1 MWYKGWREQTWGSLN
16 QQWDLIIIGGG
27 ITGAGVLR
35 HAVSAGL
42 KALLV
47 EANDFSSGTSS
58 RSSKLIHGGLRYI
71 LNKQYR
77 VTQESVR
84 ERERLLK
91 LAPHLVTKLGFVFPN
106 FERYHIKSSKIGEV
120 MLLYDL
126 MAPKWDHRAYSK
138 EMILKACPSLNTDGL
153 LNGYLYYDAAMDD
166 CRIVLRVIREAV
178 TAGGTAIN
186 YAKAENILRDGK
198 GQVCGVVLKDT
209 SSPGGNSV
217 ELQARSV
224 VNASGPWA
232 DDVRNQIGQAP
243 RLRRLRGS
251 HLIFPREKLP
261 MSVALTL
268 LHPKDHR
275 AMFVIPWEGT
285 TMIGTTDIDHDP
297 ALDNKYTEPFAGKD
311 EIGYLLDAAAVLFP
325 NLGLTI
331 TDMISSFAGLRPIV
345 RGGADSPGKESRAH
359 ALWNEDGL
367 ITITGGKYTTFRIM
381 SRQTVEEVLRHLGQ
395 SPSSIKLNRIIA
407 PVHKVTAPNIALDTL
422 DYLAG
427 RHGKD
432 TADLIAL
439 AGAGELERIGNLP
452 NVWAELR
459 WAARDEGVVHL
470 EDLLLRRV
478 RIGMLLP
485 GGAIDQMERIRT
497 IIQAELGWS
506 DERWQKEV
514 ADYSNTWKTYYSHEP
529 GMMLFVEHTLQTVR
543 VTGGEDA
550 SQR

>member
-1 MWYKGWREQTWGSLN
+1 MWYKGWREQTWSALN
-16 QQWDLIIIGGG
+16 QPWDLIIIGGG

-35 HAVSAGL
+35 HAVAAGL
-42 KALLV
+42 KTLLV

-58 RSSKLIHGGLRYI
+58 RSSKLVHGGLRYI
-71 LNKQYR
+71 LNKQYK

-91 LAPHLVTKLGFVFPN
+91 EAPHLVTKLGFVFPN
-106 FERYHIKSSKIGEV
+106 FERYHIKSGKIGTV

-126 MAPKWDHRAYSK
+126 MAPKWDHRSYSK
-138 EMILKACPSLNTDGL
+138 EMILKACPPLNTEGL
-153 LNGYLYYDAAMDD
+153 LDGYLYYDAAMDD

-178 TAGGTAIN
+178 TAGSTALN
-186 YAKAENILRDGK
+186 YAKVENILRNGK

-209 SSPGGNSV
+209 ASPGGNSIEV
-217 ELQARSV
+217 QARAV
-224 VNASGPWA
+224 VNASGPWTDA
-232 DDVRNQIGQAP
+232 VRQQIGQSP

-268 LHPKDHR
+268 LHPKDNR

-297 ALDNKYTEPFAGKD
+297 ALDNTYTEPFAGQD
-311 EIGYLLDAAAVLFP
+311 EIGYLLDAATVLFP
-325 NLGLTI
+325 TVGLTI
-331 TDMISSFAGLRPIV
+331 EDMISSFAGLRPIV

-381 SRQTVEEVLRHLGQ
+381 SRQTVEAVLKHLGR
-395 SPSSIKLNRIIA
+395 SPSSIKLSRIIA
-407 PVHKVTAPNIALDTL
+407 PLHKVTAPNIAPGTL
-422 DYLAG
+422 DYING

-497 IIQAELGWS
+497 VIQAELGWS

-514 ADYSNTWKTYYSHEP
+514 ADYSHTWKTYYSPKP
-529 GMMLFVEHTLQTVR
+529 G
-543 VTGGEDA
+543 
-550 SQR
+550 